1 MSISLHNGCHWRRA
15 SDGERWAEHISM
27 KTTLLAILTS
37 SLIGGV
43 CLAGDAPLK
52 SPPRYKARVVC
63 FNGKIDSRSSCS
75 ATNFQPDGTVHTT
88 GKLSCGHPGKVSE
101 IEWWFVEQH
110 GDKDVY
116 RFTRRFP
123 TDATAVASSSKTV
136 EFSTSR
142 VTVFEDKFQT
152 ITIEPPKK

>member
-1 MSISLHNGCHWRRA
+1 
-15 SDGERWAEHISM
+15 M
-27 KTTLLAILTS
+27 KATLLAILMS
-37 SLIGGV
+37 SLIGAV

-63 FNGKIDSRSSCS
+63 FNGKIDAGSSCS
-75 ATNFQPDGTVHTT
+75 GTNFQPDGAIHTT
-88 GKLSCGHPGKVSE
+88 GKLSCGHPGKISD
-101 IEWWFVEQH
+101 IEWAFVEQQ

-123 TDATAVASSSKTV
+123 ADATAAAASSKIV

-142 VTVFEDKFQT
+142 VIVFADKFQT